1 MPNSCGGTYINRM
14 TKNQNVTVPH
24 LTTALTGPL
33 ENLERVILNNQTK
46 IESWFRNTWREVR
59 VPFYASVDIRNA
71 GYKIAPVD
79 TNLFP
84 SGFNNLNPSFESLCI
99 HAVQMAVEHIGLP
112 VDKILIIPE
121 KHTRNLFYMENI
133 ASLQSIIQKAGFE
146 VRVGTLMDDI
156 NNPISIELNSSKT
169 ILLEPVRRDQ
179 NRLLVDNFDPDLI
192 LLNNDLSGGEP
203 EIFKDIEQKITPPT
217 SLGWS
222 SRLKSGHF
230 NFYQKVAREFAEM
243 IDIDP
248 WLIDP
253 MFRNCGKVDFMK
265 HEGVDCLSSN
275 VKSLLEAINVK
286 YSEYDVDN
294 PAFVMVKADAGT
306 YGMGVMSIR
315 SQDEIAELNRKERTR
330 MATTKEGQKVSQ
342 VIIQE
347 GVYTHETWDDDE
359 TVAEPVVYMMD
370 RQVVG
375 GFYRVHG
382 KRTTSQNLNTPGM
395 RFEPLAFLDCCNT
408 PDPNLE
414 VDCHQNRFY
423 TYGVI
428 SRLALL
434 AAAHEITNAVS

>member
-1 MPNSCGGTYINRM
+1 MIA
-14 TKNQNVTVPH
+14 NQNLIVPH

-33 ENLERVILNNQTK
+33 QNLERIILNNQTT
-46 IESWFRNTWREVR
+46 IESWFRNAWRDVQI
-59 VPFYASVDIRNA
+59 PFYASVDIRNS

-84 SGFNNLNPSFESLCI
+84 SGFNNLNSSFESLCI
-99 HAVQMAVEHIGLP
+99 HAAQMAIEHTQLP
-112 VDKILIIPE
+112 IDKILIIPE
-121 KHTRNLFYMENI
+121 NHTRNLFYLENI

-146 VRVGTLMDDI
+146 VRIGTLMEDI
-156 NNPISIELNSSKT
+156 TTPTRIELDSSNT
-169 ILLEPVRRDQ
+169 VLLEPIRRDQ
-179 NRLLVDNFDPDLI
+179 NRILVDNFNPDLI
-192 LLNNDLSGGEP
+192 LLNNDLTGGEP
-203 EIFKDIEQKITPPT
+203 DIFKDIEQKITPPT

-222 SRLKSGHF
+222 SRLKSNHF
-230 NFYQKVAREFAEM
+230 NFYQKVAKEFAEL
-243 IDIDP
+243 IGIDP

-265 HEGVDCLSSN
+265 REGVDCLSSN
-275 VKSLLEAINVK
+275 VKSLLEAINTK
-286 YSEYDVDN
+286 YNEHDIDYA
-294 PAFVMVKADAGT
+294 PFVMVKADAGT

-315 SQDEIAELNRKERTR
+315 SQDEISELNRKERTR

-347 GVYTHETWDDDE
+347 GVYTHETWGDEE

-395 RFEPLAFLDCCNT
+395 RFEPLAFLDCCST
-408 PDPNLE
+408 PEPNLE
-414 VDCHQNRFY
+414 ADCHQNRFY

-428 SRLALL
+428 GRLALL
-434 AAAHEITNAVS
+434 AASHEITNAIS

>member
-1 MPNSCGGTYINRM
+1 MIA
-14 TKNQNVTVPH
+14 NQNLIVPH

-33 ENLERVILNNQTK
+33 QNLERIILNNQTT
-46 IESWFRNTWREVR
+46 IESWFRNAWRDVQI
-59 VPFYASVDIRNA
+59 PFYASVDIRNS

-84 SGFNNLNPSFESLCI
+84 SGFNNLNSSFESLCI
-99 HAVQMAVEHIGLP
+99 HAVQMAIEHTQLP
-112 VDKILIIPE
+112 IDKILIIPE
-121 KHTRNLFYMENI
+121 NHTRNLFYLENI

-146 VRVGTLMDDI
+146 VRIGTLMEDI
-156 NNPISIELNSSKT
+156 TTPTRIELGSSNT
-169 ILLEPVRRDQ
+169 VLLEPIRRDQ
-179 NRLLVDNFDPDLI
+179 NRILVDNFNPDLI
-192 LLNNDLSGGEP
+192 LLNNDLTGGEP
-203 EIFKDIEQKITPPT
+203 NMLKNIEQKITPPT

-222 SRLKSGHF
+222 SRLKSNHF
-230 NFYQKVAREFAEM
+230 NFYQKVAKEFAEL
-243 IDIDP
+243 IGIDP

-265 HEGVDCLSSN
+265 REGVDCLSSN
-275 VKSLLEAINVK
+275 VKSLLEAINTK
-286 YSEYDVDN
+286 YNEHDIDYA
-294 PAFVMVKADAGT
+294 PFVMVKADAGT

-315 SQDEIAELNRKERTR
+315 SQDEISELNRKERTR

-347 GVYTHETWDDDE
+347 GVYTHETWGDEE

-395 RFEPLAFLDCCNT
+395 RFEPLAFLDCCST
-408 PDPNLE
+408 PEPNLE
-414 VDCHQNRFY
+414 ADCHQNRFY

-428 SRLALL
+428 GRLALL
-434 AAAHEITNAVS
+434 AASHEITNAIS

>member
-1 MPNSCGGTYINRM
+1 MIA
-14 TKNQNVTVPH
+14 NQNLIVPH

-33 ENLERVILNNQTK
+33 QNLERIILNNQTT
-46 IESWFRNTWREVR
+46 IESWFRNAWRDVQL
-59 VPFYASVDIRNA
+59 PFYASVDIRNS

-84 SGFNNLNPSFESLCI
+84 SGFNNLNSSFESLCI
-99 HAVQMAVEHIGLP
+99 HAAQMAIEHTQLP
-112 VDKILIIPE
+112 IDKILIIPE
-121 KHTRNLFYMENI
+121 NHTRNLFYLENI

-146 VRVGTLMDDI
+146 VRIGTLMEDI
-156 NNPISIELNSSKT
+156 STPTRIELDSSNT
-169 ILLEPVRRDQ
+169 VLLEPIRRDQ
-179 NRLLVDNFDPDLI
+179 NRILVDNFNPDLI
-192 LLNNDLSGGEP
+192 LLNNDLTGGEP
-203 EIFKDIEQKITPPT
+203 DMFKNIEQKITPPT

-222 SRLKSGHF
+222 SRLKSNHF
-230 NFYQKVAREFAEM
+230 NFYQKVAKEFAEL
-243 IDIDP
+243 IGIDP

-265 HEGVDCLSSN
+265 REGVDCLSSN
-275 VKSLLEAINVK
+275 VKSLLEAINTK
-286 YSEYDVDN
+286 YNEHDIDYA
-294 PAFVMVKADAGT
+294 PFVMVKADAGT

-315 SQDEIAELNRKERTR
+315 SQDEISELNRKERTR

-347 GVYTHETWDDDE
+347 GVYTHETWGDEE

-395 RFEPLAFLDCCNT
+395 RFEPLAFLDCCST
-408 PDPNLE
+408 PEPNLE
-414 VDCHQNRFY
+414 ADCHQNRFY

-428 SRLALL
+428 GRLALL
-434 AAAHEITNAVS
+434 AASHEITNAIS

>member
-1 MPNSCGGTYINRM
+1 MIA
-14 TKNQNVTVPH
+14 NQNLIVPH

-33 ENLERVILNNQTK
+33 QNLERIILNNQTT
-46 IESWFRNTWREVR
+46 IESWFRNAWRDVQL
-59 VPFYASVDIRNA
+59 PFYASVDIRNS

-84 SGFNNLNPSFESLCI
+84 SGFNNLNSSFESLCI
-99 HAVQMAVEHIGLP
+99 HAAQMAIEHTQLP
-112 VDKILIIPE
+112 IDKILIIPE
-121 KHTRNLFYMENI
+121 NHTRNLFYLENI

-146 VRVGTLMDDI
+146 VRIGTLMEDI
-156 NNPISIELNSSKT
+156 STPTRIELDSSNT
-169 ILLEPVRRDQ
+169 VLLEPIRRDQ
-179 NRLLVDNFDPDLI
+179 NRILVDNFNPDLI
-192 LLNNDLSGGEP
+192 LLNNDLTGGEP
-203 EIFKDIEQKITPPT
+203 DMFKNIEQKITPPT

-222 SRLKSGHF
+222 SRLKSNHF
-230 NFYQKVAREFAEM
+230 NFYQKVAKEFAEL
-243 IDIDP
+243 IGIDP

-265 HEGVDCLSSN
+265 REGVDCLSSN
-275 VKSLLEAINVK
+275 VKSLLEAINTK
-286 YSEYDVDN
+286 YNEHDVDYA
-294 PAFVMVKADAGT
+294 PFVMVKADAGT

-315 SQDEIAELNRKERTR
+315 SQDEISELNRKERTR

-347 GVYTHETWDDDE
+347 GVYTHETWGDEE

-395 RFEPLAFLDCCNT
+395 RFEPLAFLDCCST
-408 PDPNLE
+408 PEPNLE
-414 VDCHQNRFY
+414 ADCHQNRFY

-434 AAAHEITNAVS
+434 AASHEITNAIS

>member
-1 MPNSCGGTYINRM
+1 MIA
-14 TKNQNVTVPH
+14 NQNLIVPH

-33 ENLERVILNNQTK
+33 QNLERIILNNQTT
-46 IESWFRNTWREVR
+46 IESWFRNAWRDVQI
-59 VPFYASVDIRNA
+59 PFYASVDIRNS

-84 SGFNNLNPSFESLCI
+84 SGFNNLNSSFESLCI
-99 HAVQMAVEHIGLP
+99 HAAQMAIEHTQLP
-112 VDKILIIPE
+112 IDKILIIPE
-121 KHTRNLFYMENI
+121 NHTRNLFYLENI

-146 VRVGTLMDDI
+146 VRIGTLMEDI
-156 NNPISIELNSSKT
+156 STPTRIELDSSNT
-169 ILLEPVRRDQ
+169 VLLEPIRRDQ
-179 NRLLVDNFDPDLI
+179 NRILVDNFNPDLI
-192 LLNNDLSGGEP
+192 LLNNDLTGGEP
-203 EIFKDIEQKITPPT
+203 DMFKNIEQKITPPT

-222 SRLKSGHF
+222 SRLKSNHF
-230 NFYQKVAREFAEM
+230 NFYQKVAKEFAEL
-243 IDIDP
+243 IGIDP

-265 HEGVDCLSSN
+265 REGVDCLSSN
-275 VKSLLEAINVK
+275 VKSLLEAINTK
-286 YSEYDVDN
+286 YNEHDVDYA
-294 PAFVMVKADAGT
+294 PFVMVKADAGT

-315 SQDEIAELNRKERTR
+315 SQDEISELNRKERTR

-347 GVYTHETWDDDE
+347 GVYTHETWGDEE

-395 RFEPLAFLDCCNT
+395 RFEPLAFLDCCST
-408 PDPNLE
+408 PEPNLE
-414 VDCHQNRFY
+414 ADCHQNRFY

-428 SRLALL
+428 GRLALL
-434 AAAHEITNAVS
+434 AASHEITNAIS

>member
-1 MPNSCGGTYINRM
+1 MIA
-14 TKNQNVTVPH
+14 NQNLIVPH

-33 ENLERVILNNQTK
+33 QNLERIILNNQTT
-46 IESWFRNTWREVR
+46 IESWFRNAWRDVQI
-59 VPFYASVDIRNA
+59 PFYASVDIRNS

-84 SGFNNLNPSFESLCI
+84 SGFNNLNSSFESLCI
-99 HAVQMAVEHIGLP
+99 HAVQMAIEHTQLP
-112 VDKILIIPE
+112 IDKILIIPE
-121 KHTRNLFYMENI
+121 NHTRNLFYLENI

-146 VRVGTLMDDI
+146 VRIGTLMEDI
-156 NNPISIELNSSKT
+156 TTPTRIELDSSNT
-169 ILLEPVRRDQ
+169 VLLEPIRRDQ
-179 NRLLVDNFDPDLI
+179 NRILVDNFNPDLI
-192 LLNNDLSGGEP
+192 LLNNDLTGGEP
-203 EIFKDIEQKITPPT
+203 DMFKNIEQKITPPT

-222 SRLKSGHF
+222 SRLKSNHF
-230 NFYQKVAREFAEM
+230 NFYQKVAKEFAEL
-243 IDIDP
+243 IGVDP

-265 HEGVDCLSSN
+265 REGVDCLSSN
-275 VKSLLEAINVK
+275 VKSLLEAINTR
-286 YSEYDVDN
+286 YNEHDVDYA
-294 PAFVMVKADAGT
+294 PFVMVKADAGT

-315 SQDEIAELNRKERTR
+315 SQDEISELNRKERTR

-347 GVYTHETWDDDE
+347 GVYTHETWGDEE

-395 RFEPLAFLDCCNT
+395 RFEPLAFLDCCST
-408 PDPNLE
+408 PEPNLE
-414 VDCHQNRFY
+414 ADCHQNRFY

-434 AAAHEITNAVS
+434 AASHEITNAIS

>member
-1 MPNSCGGTYINRM
+1 MIA
-14 TKNQNVTVPH
+14 NQNLIVPH

-33 ENLERVILNNQTK
+33 QNLERIILNNQTT
-46 IESWFRNTWREVR
+46 IESWFRNAWRDVQL
-59 VPFYASVDIRNA
+59 PFYASVDIRNS

-84 SGFNNLNPSFESLCI
+84 SGFNNLNSSFESLCI
-99 HAVQMAVEHIGLP
+99 HAAQMAIEHTQLP
-112 VDKILIIPE
+112 IDKILIIPE
-121 KHTRNLFYMENI
+121 NHTRNLFYLENI

-146 VRVGTLMDDI
+146 VRIGTLMEDI
-156 NNPISIELNSSKT
+156 STPTRIELDSSNT
-169 ILLEPVRRDQ
+169 VLLEPIRRDQ
-179 NRLLVDNFDPDLI
+179 NRILVDNFNPDLI
-192 LLNNDLSGGEP
+192 LLNNDLTGGEP
-203 EIFKDIEQKITPPT
+203 DMFKNIEQKITPPT

-222 SRLKSGHF
+222 SRLKSNHF
-230 NFYQKVAREFAEM
+230 NFYQKVAKEFAEL
-243 IDIDP
+243 IGIDP

-265 HEGVDCLSSN
+265 REGVDCLSSN
-275 VKSLLEAINVK
+275 VKSLLEAINTR
-286 YSEYDVDN
+286 YNEHDVDYA
-294 PAFVMVKADAGT
+294 PFVMVKADAGT

-315 SQDEIAELNRKERTR
+315 SQDEISELNRKERTR

-347 GVYTHETWDDDE
+347 GVYTHETWGDEE

-395 RFEPLAFLDCCNT
+395 RFEPLAFLDCCST
-408 PDPNLE
+408 PEPNLE
-414 VDCHQNRFY
+414 ADCHQNRFY

-428 SRLALL
+428 GRLALL
-434 AAAHEITNAVS
+434 AASHEITNAIS

>member
-1 MPNSCGGTYINRM
+1 MIT
-14 TKNQNVTVPH
+14 NQNLIVPH

-33 ENLERVILNNQTK
+33 QNLERIILNNQTT
-46 IESWFRNTWREVR
+46 IESWFRNAWRDVQI
-59 VPFYASVDIRNA
+59 PFYASVDIRNS

-84 SGFNNLNPSFESLCI
+84 SGFNNLNSSFESLCI
-99 HAVQMAVEHIGLP
+99 HAAQMAIEHTQLP
-112 VDKILIIPE
+112 IDKILIIPE
-121 KHTRNLFYMENI
+121 NHTRNLFYLENI

-146 VRVGTLMDDI
+146 VRIGTLMEDLTT
-156 NNPISIELNSSKT
+156 PTRIELDSSNT
-169 ILLEPVRRDQ
+169 VLLEPIRRDQ
-179 NRLLVDNFDPDLI
+179 NRILVDNFNPDLI
-192 LLNNDLSGGEP
+192 LLNNDLTGGEP
-203 EIFKDIEQKITPPT
+203 DMFKNIEQKITPPT

-222 SRLKSGHF
+222 SRLKSNHF
-230 NFYQKVAREFAEM
+230 NFYQKVAKEFAEL
-243 IDIDP
+243 IGIDP

-265 HEGVDCLSSN
+265 REGVDCLSSN
-275 VKSLLEAINVK
+275 VKSLLEAINTR
-286 YSEYDVDN
+286 YNEHDVDYA
-294 PAFVMVKADAGT
+294 PFVMVKADAGT

-315 SQDEIAELNRKERTR
+315 NQDEISELNRKERTR

-347 GVYTHETWDDDE
+347 GVYTHETWGDEE

-395 RFEPLAFLDCCNT
+395 RFEPLAFLDCCST
-408 PDPNLE
+408 PEPNLE
-414 VDCHQNRFY
+414 ADCHQNRFY

-434 AAAHEITNAVS
+434 AASHEITNAIS

>member
-1 MPNSCGGTYINRM
+1 MIA
-14 TKNQNVTVPH
+14 NQNLIVPH

-33 ENLERVILNNQTK
+33 QNLERIILNNQTT
-46 IESWFRNTWREVR
+46 IESWFRNAWRDVQI
-59 VPFYASVDIRNA
+59 PFYASVDIRNS

-84 SGFNNLNPSFESLCI
+84 SGFNNLNSSFESLCI
-99 HAVQMAVEHIGLP
+99 HAAQMAIEHTQLP
-112 VDKILIIPE
+112 IDKILIIPE
-121 KHTRNLFYMENI
+121 NHTRNLFYLENI

-146 VRVGTLMDDI
+146 VRIGTLMEDI
-156 NNPISIELNSSKT
+156 TTPTRIELDSSNT
-169 ILLEPVRRDQ
+169 VLLEPIHRDQ
-179 NRLLVDNFDPDLI
+179 NRILVDNFNPDLI
-192 LLNNDLSGGEP
+192 LLNNDLTGGEP
-203 EIFKDIEQKITPPT
+203 DMFKNIEQKITPPT

-222 SRLKSGHF
+222 SRLKSNHF
-230 NFYQKVAREFAEM
+230 NFYQKVAKEFAELIG
-243 IDIDP
+243 IDS

-265 HEGVDCLSSN
+265 REGVDCLSSN
-275 VKSLLEAINVK
+275 VKSLLEAINTK
-286 YSEYDVDN
+286 YNEHDVDYT
-294 PAFVMVKADAGT
+294 PFVMVKADAGT

-315 SQDEIAELNRKERTR
+315 SQDEISELNRKERTR

-347 GVYTHETWDDDE
+347 GVYTHETWGDEE

-395 RFEPLAFLDCCNT
+395 RFEPLAFLDCCST
-408 PDPNLE
+408 PEPNLE
-414 VDCHQNRFY
+414 ADCHQNRFY

-428 SRLALL
+428 GRLALL
-434 AAAHEITNAVS
+434 AASHEITNAIS

>member
-1 MPNSCGGTYINRM
+1 MIA
-14 TKNQNVTVPH
+14 NQNLIVPH

-33 ENLERVILNNQTK
+33 QNLERIILNNQTT
-46 IESWFRNTWREVR
+46 IESWFRNAWRDVQI
-59 VPFYASVDIRNA
+59 PFYASVDIRNS

-84 SGFNNLNPSFESLCI
+84 SGFNNLNSSFESLCI
-99 HAVQMAVEHIGLP
+99 HAAQMAIEHTQLP
-112 VDKILIIPE
+112 IDKILIIPE
-121 KHTRNLFYMENI
+121 KHTRNLFYLENI

-146 VRVGTLMDDI
+146 VRIGTLMEDI
-156 NNPISIELNSSKT
+156 TTPTRIELDSSNT
-169 ILLEPVRRDQ
+169 VLLEPIHRDQ
-179 NRLLVDNFDPDLI
+179 NRILVDNFNPDLI
-192 LLNNDLSGGEP
+192 LLNNDLTGGEP
-203 EIFKDIEQKITPPT
+203 DMFKNIEQKITPPT

-222 SRLKSGHF
+222 SRLKSNHF
-230 NFYQKVAREFAEM
+230 NFYQKVAKEFAEL
-243 IDIDP
+243 IGIDP

-265 HEGVDCLSSN
+265 REGVDCLSSN
-275 VKSLLEAINVK
+275 VKSLLEAINTK
-286 YSEYDVDN
+286 YNEHDVDYA
-294 PAFVMVKADAGT
+294 PFVMVKADAGT

-315 SQDEIAELNRKERTR
+315 SQDEISELNRKERTR

-347 GVYTHETWDDDE
+347 GVYTHETWGDEE

-395 RFEPLAFLDCCNT
+395 RFEPLAFLDCCST
-408 PDPNLE
+408 PEPNLE
-414 VDCHQNRFY
+414 ADCHQNRFY

-428 SRLALL
+428 GRLALL
-434 AAAHEITNAVS
+434 AASHEITNAIS

>member
-1 MPNSCGGTYINRM
+1 MIA
-14 TKNQNVTVPH
+14 NQNLIVPH

-33 ENLERVILNNQTK
+33 QNLERIILNNQTT
-46 IESWFRNTWREVR
+46 IESWFRNAWRDVQI
-59 VPFYASVDIRNA
+59 PFYASVDIRNS

-84 SGFNNLNPSFESLCI
+84 SGFNNLNSSFESLCI
-99 HAVQMAVEHIGLP
+99 HAAQMAIEHTQLP
-112 VDKILIIPE
+112 IDKILIIPE
-121 KHTRNLFYMENI
+121 NHTRNLFYLENI

-146 VRVGTLMDDI
+146 VRIGTLIEDI
-156 NNPISIELNSSKT
+156 TTPTRIELDSSNT
-169 ILLEPVRRDQ
+169 VLLEPIRRDQ
-179 NRLLVDNFDPDLI
+179 NRILVDNFNPDLI
-192 LLNNDLSGGEP
+192 LLNNDLTGGEP
-203 EIFKDIEQKITPPT
+203 DMFKNIEQKITPPT

-222 SRLKSGHF
+222 SRLKSNHF
-230 NFYQKVAREFAEM
+230 NFYQKVAKEFAEL
-243 IDIDP
+243 IGVDP

-265 HEGVDCLSSN
+265 REGVDCLSSN
-275 VKSLLEAINVK
+275 VKSLLEAINTR
-286 YSEYDVDN
+286 YNEHDVDYA
-294 PAFVMVKADAGT
+294 PFVMVKADAGT

-315 SQDEIAELNRKERTR
+315 SQDEISELNRKERTR

-347 GVYTHETWDDDE
+347 GVYTHETWGDEE

-395 RFEPLAFLDCCNT
+395 RFEPLAFLDCCST
-408 PDPNLE
+408 PEPNLE
-414 VDCHQNRFY
+414 ADCHQNRFY

-434 AAAHEITNAVS
+434 AASHEITNAIS

>member
-1 MPNSCGGTYINRM
+1 MIA
-14 TKNQNVTVPH
+14 NQNLIVPH

-33 ENLERVILNNQTK
+33 QNLERIILNNQTT
-46 IESWFRNTWREVR
+46 IESWFRNAWRDVQI
-59 VPFYASVDIRNA
+59 PFYASVDIRNS

-84 SGFNNLNPSFESLCI
+84 SGFNNLNSSFESLCI
-99 HAVQMAVEHIGLP
+99 HAAQMAIEHTQLP
-112 VDKILIIPE
+112 IDKILIIPE
-121 KHTRNLFYMENI
+121 NHTRNLFYLENI

-146 VRVGTLMDDI
+146 VRIGTLMEDI
-156 NNPISIELNSSKT
+156 TTPTRIELDSSNT
-169 ILLEPVRRDQ
+169 VLLEPIRRDQ
-179 NRLLVDNFDPDLI
+179 NRILVDNFNPDLI
-192 LLNNDLSGGEP
+192 LLNNDLTGGEP
-203 EIFKDIEQKITPPT
+203 DMFKNIEQKITPPT

-222 SRLKSGHF
+222 SRLKSNHF
-230 NFYQKVAREFAEM
+230 NFYQKVAKEFAEL
-243 IDIDP
+243 IGIDP

-265 HEGVDCLSSN
+265 REGVDCLSSN
-275 VKSLLEAINVK
+275 VKSLLEAINTK
-286 YSEYDVDN
+286 YNDHDIDYA
-294 PAFVMVKADAGT
+294 PFVMVKADAGT

-315 SQDEIAELNRKERTR
+315 SQDEISELNRKERTR

-347 GVYTHETWDDDE
+347 GVYTHETWGEEE

-395 RFEPLAFLDCCNT
+395 RFEPLAFLDCCST
-408 PDPNLE
+408 PEPNLE
-414 VDCHQNRFY
+414 ADCHQNRFY

-428 SRLALL
+428 GRLALL
-434 AAAHEITNAVS
+434 AASHEITNAIS

>member
-1 MPNSCGGTYINRM
+1 MVA
-14 TKNQNVTVPH
+14 NQNLIVPH

-33 ENLERVILNNQTK
+33 QNLERIILNNQTT
-46 IESWFRNTWREVR
+46 IESWFRNAWRDVQI
-59 VPFYASVDIRNA
+59 PFYASVDIRNS

-84 SGFNNLNPSFESLCI
+84 SGFNNLNSSFESLCI
-99 HAVQMAVEHIGLP
+99 HAAQMAIEHTQLP
-112 VDKILIIPE
+112 IDKILIIPE
-121 KHTRNLFYMENI
+121 NHTRNLFYLENI

-146 VRVGTLMDDI
+146 VRIGTLMADI
-156 NNPISIELNSSKT
+156 TTPTRIELDSSNT
-169 ILLEPVRRDQ
+169 VLLEPIRRDQ
-179 NRLLVDNFDPDLI
+179 NRILVDNFNPDLI
-192 LLNNDLSGGEP
+192 LLNNDLTGGEP
-203 EIFKDIEQKITPPT
+203 DMFKNIEQKITPPT

-222 SRLKSGHF
+222 SRLKSNHF
-230 NFYQKVAREFAEM
+230 NFYQKVAKEFAEL
-243 IDIDP
+243 IGIDP

-265 HEGVDCLSSN
+265 REGVDCLSSN
-275 VKSLLEAINVK
+275 VKSLLEAINTK
-286 YSEYDVDN
+286 YNEHDVDYA
-294 PAFVMVKADAGT
+294 PFVMVKADAGT

-315 SQDEIAELNRKERTR
+315 SQDEISELNRKERTR

-347 GVYTHETWDDDE
+347 GVYTHETWGDDE

-395 RFEPLAFLDCCNT
+395 RFEPLAFLDCCST
-408 PDPNLE
+408 PEPNLE
-414 VDCHQNRFY
+414 ADCHQNRFY

-434 AAAHEITNAVS
+434 AASHEITNAIS

>member
-1 MPNSCGGTYINRM
+1 
-14 TKNQNVTVPH
+14 VPH

-33 ENLERVILNNQTK
+33 QNLERIILNNQTT
-46 IESWFRNTWREVR
+46 IESWFRNAWRDVQI
-59 VPFYASVDIRNA
+59 PFYASVDIRNS

-84 SGFNNLNPSFESLCI
+84 SGFNNLNSSFESLCI
-99 HAVQMAVEHIGLP
+99 HAAQMAIEHTQLP
-112 VDKILIIPE
+112 IDKILIIPE
-121 KHTRNLFYMENI
+121 NHTRNLFYLENI

-146 VRVGTLMDDI
+146 VRIGTLMEDI
-156 NNPISIELNSSKT
+156 TTPTRIELDSSNT
-169 ILLEPVRRDQ
+169 VLLEPIRRDQ
-179 NRLLVDNFDPDLI
+179 NRILVDNFNPDLI
-192 LLNNDLSGGEP
+192 LLNNDLTGGEP
-203 EIFKDIEQKITPPT
+203 DMFKNIEQKITPPT

-222 SRLKSGHF
+222 SRLKSNHF
-230 NFYQKVAREFAEM
+230 NFYQKVAKEFAEL
-243 IDIDP
+243 IGIDP

-265 HEGVDCLSSN
+265 REGVDCLSSN
-275 VKSLLEAINVK
+275 VKSLLEAINTK
-286 YSEYDVDN
+286 YNEHDVDYA
-294 PAFVMVKADAGT
+294 PFVMVKADAGT

-315 SQDEIAELNRKERTR
+315 SQDEISELNRKERTR

-347 GVYTHETWDDDE
+347 GVYTHETWGDEE

-395 RFEPLAFLDCCNT
+395 RFEPLAFLDCCST
-408 PDPNLE
+408 PEPNLE
-414 VDCHQNRFY
+414 ADCHQNRFY

-428 SRLALL
+428 GRLALL
-434 AAAHEITNAVS
+434 AASHEITNAIS

>member
-1 MPNSCGGTYINRM
+1 MIA
-14 TKNQNVTVPH
+14 NQNLIVPH

-33 ENLERVILNNQTK
+33 QNLERIILNNQTT
-46 IESWFRNTWREVR
+46 IESWFRNAWRDIQ
-59 VPFYASVDIRNA
+59 VPFYASVDIRNS

-84 SGFNNLNPSFESLCI
+84 SGFNNLNSSFESLCI
-99 HAVQMAVEHIGLP
+99 HAAQMAIEHTQLP
-112 VDKILIIPE
+112 IDRILIIPE
-121 KHTRNLFYMENI
+121 NHTRNLFYLENI

-146 VRVGTLMDDI
+146 VRIGTLMADI
-156 NNPISIELNSSKT
+156 TTPTRIELDSSNT
-169 ILLEPVRRDQ
+169 VLLEPIRRDQ
-179 NRLLVDNFDPDLI
+179 NRILVDNFNPDLI
-192 LLNNDLSGGEP
+192 LLNNDLTGGEP
-203 EIFKDIEQKITPPT
+203 DMFKNIEQKITPPT

-222 SRLKSGHF
+222 SRLKSNHF
-230 NFYQKVAREFAEM
+230 NFYQKVAKEFAEL
-243 IDIDP
+243 IGIDP

-265 HEGVDCLSSN
+265 REGVDCLSSN
-275 VKSLLEAINVK
+275 VKSLLEAINTK
-286 YSEYDVDN
+286 YNDHDIDYA
-294 PAFVMVKADAGT
+294 PFVMVKADAGT

-315 SQDEIAELNRKERTR
+315 SQDEISELNRKERTR

-347 GVYTHETWDDDE
+347 GVYTHETWGDEE

-395 RFEPLAFLDCCNT
+395 RFEPLAFLDCCST
-408 PDPNLE
+408 PEPNLE
-414 VDCHQNRFY
+414 ADCHQNRFY

-428 SRLALL
+428 GRLALL
-434 AAAHEITNAVS
+434 AASHEITNAIS

>member
-1 MPNSCGGTYINRM
+1 MIA
-14 TKNQNVTVPH
+14 NQNLIVPH

-33 ENLERVILNNQTK
+33 QNLERIILNNQTT
-46 IESWFRNTWREVR
+46 IESWFRNAWRDVQI
-59 VPFYASVDIRNA
+59 PFYASVDIRNS

-84 SGFNNLNPSFESLCI
+84 SGFNNLNSSFESLCI
-99 HAVQMAVEHIGLP
+99 HAVQMAIEHTQLP
-112 VDKILIIPE
+112 IDKILIIPE
-121 KHTRNLFYMENI
+121 NHTRNLFYLENI

-146 VRVGTLMDDI
+146 VRIGTLMADI
-156 NNPISIELNSSKT
+156 TTPTRIELDSSNT
-169 ILLEPVRRDQ
+169 VLLEPIRRDQ
-179 NRLLVDNFDPDLI
+179 NRILVDNFNPDLI
-192 LLNNDLSGGEP
+192 LLNNDLTGGEP
-203 EIFKDIEQKITPPT
+203 DMFKNIEQKITPPT

-222 SRLKSGHF
+222 SRLKSNHF
-230 NFYQKVAREFAEM
+230 NFYQKVAKEFAEL
-243 IDIDP
+243 IGIDP

-265 HEGVDCLSSN
+265 REGVDCLSSN
-275 VKSLLEAINVK
+275 VKSLLEAINTK
-286 YSEYDVDN
+286 YNEHDIDYA
-294 PAFVMVKADAGT
+294 PFVMVKADAGT

-315 SQDEIAELNRKERTR
+315 SQDEISELNRKERTR

-347 GVYTHETWDDDE
+347 GVYTHETWGDEE

-395 RFEPLAFLDCCNT
+395 RFEPLAFLDCCST
-408 PDPNLE
+408 PEPNLE
-414 VDCHQNRFY
+414 ADCHQNRFY

-428 SRLALL
+428 GRLALL
-434 AAAHEITNAVS
+434 AASHEITNAIS

>member
-1 MPNSCGGTYINRM
+1 MIA
-14 TKNQNVTVPH
+14 NQNLIVPH

-33 ENLERVILNNQTK
+33 QNLERIILNNQTT
-46 IESWFRNTWREVR
+46 IESWFRNAWRDVQI
-59 VPFYASVDIRNA
+59 PFYASVDIRNS

-84 SGFNNLNPSFESLCI
+84 SGFNNLNSSFESLCI
-99 HAVQMAVEHIGLP
+99 HAAQMAIEHTQLP
-112 VDKILIIPE
+112 IDKILIIPE
-121 KHTRNLFYMENI
+121 NHTRNLFYLENI

-146 VRVGTLMDDI
+146 VRIGTLMEDI
-156 NNPISIELNSSKT
+156 TTPTRIELDSSNT
-169 ILLEPVRRDQ
+169 VLLEPIRRDQ
-179 NRLLVDNFDPDLI
+179 NRILVDNFNPDLI
-192 LLNNDLSGGEP
+192 LLNNDLTGGEP
-203 EIFKDIEQKITPPT
+203 DMFKNIEQKITPPT

-222 SRLKSGHF
+222 SRLKSNHF
-230 NFYQKVAREFAEM
+230 NFYQKVAKEFAEL
-243 IDIDP
+243 IGIDP

-265 HEGVDCLSSN
+265 REGVDCLSSN
-275 VKSLLEAINVK
+275 VKSLLEAINTK
-286 YSEYDVDN
+286 YNEHDVDYA
-294 PAFVMVKADAGT
+294 PFVMVKADAGT

-315 SQDEIAELNRKERTR
+315 SQDEISELNRKERTR

-347 GVYTHETWDDDE
+347 GVYTHETWGDEE

-395 RFEPLAFLDCCNT
+395 RFEPLAFLDCCST
-408 PDPNLE
+408 PEPNLE
-414 VDCHQNRFY
+414 ADCHQNRFY

-434 AAAHEITNAVS
+434 AASHEITNAIS

>member
-1 MPNSCGGTYINRM
+1 MIA
-14 TKNQNVTVPH
+14 NQNLIVPH

-33 ENLERVILNNQTK
+33 QNLERIILNNQTT
-46 IESWFRNTWREVR
+46 IESWFRNAWRDVQI
-59 VPFYASVDIRNA
+59 PFYASVDIRNS

-84 SGFNNLNPSFESLCI
+84 SGFNNLNSSFESLCI
-99 HAVQMAVEHIGLP
+99 HAAQMAIEHTQLP
-112 VDKILIIPE
+112 IDKILIIPE
-121 KHTRNLFYMENI
+121 NHTRNLFYLENI

-146 VRVGTLMDDI
+146 VRIGTLMEDI
-156 NNPISIELNSSKT
+156 TAPTRIELDSSNT
-169 ILLEPVRRDQ
+169 VLLEPIRRDQ
-179 NRLLVDNFDPDLI
+179 NRILVDNFNPDLI
-192 LLNNDLSGGEP
+192 LLNNDLTGGEP
-203 EIFKDIEQKITPPT
+203 DMFKNIEQKITPPT

-222 SRLKSGHF
+222 SRLKSNHF
-230 NFYQKVAREFAEM
+230 NFYQKVAKEFAEL
-243 IDIDP
+243 IGVDP

-265 HEGVDCLSSN
+265 REGVDCLSSN
-275 VKSLLEAINVK
+275 VKSLLEAINTR
-286 YSEYDVDN
+286 YNEHDVDYA
-294 PAFVMVKADAGT
+294 PFVMVKADAGT

-315 SQDEIAELNRKERTR
+315 SQDEISELNRKERTR

-347 GVYTHETWDDDE
+347 GVYTHETWGDEE

-395 RFEPLAFLDCCNT
+395 RFEPLAFLDCCST
-408 PDPNLE
+408 PEPNLE
-414 VDCHQNRFY
+414 ADCHQNRFY

-434 AAAHEITNAVS
+434 AASHEITNAIS

>member
-1 MPNSCGGTYINRM
+1 MIA
-14 TKNQNVTVPH
+14 NQNLIVPH

-33 ENLERVILNNQTK
+33 QNLERIILNNQTT
-46 IESWFRNTWREVR
+46 IESWFRNAWRDVQI
-59 VPFYASVDIRNA
+59 PFYASVDIRNS

-84 SGFNNLNPSFESLCI
+84 SGFNNLNSSFESLCI
-99 HAVQMAVEHIGLP
+99 HAAQMAIEHTQLP
-112 VDKILIIPE
+112 IDKILIIPE
-121 KHTRNLFYMENI
+121 NHTRNLFYLENI

-146 VRVGTLMDDI
+146 VRIGTLMEDI
-156 NNPISIELNSSKT
+156 STPTRIELDSSNT
-169 ILLEPVRRDQ
+169 VLLEPIRRDQ
-179 NRLLVDNFDPDLI
+179 NRILVDNFNPDLI
-192 LLNNDLSGGEP
+192 LLNNDLTGGEP
-203 EIFKDIEQKITPPT
+203 DMFKNIEQKITPPT

-222 SRLKSGHF
+222 SRLKSNHF
-230 NFYQKVAREFAEM
+230 NFFQKVAKEFAEL
-243 IDIDP
+243 IGIDP
-248 WLIDP
+248 WLIHP

-265 HEGVDCLSSN
+265 REGVDCLSSN
-275 VKSLLEAINVK
+275 VKSLLEAINTR
-286 YSEYDVDN
+286 YNEHDVDYA
-294 PAFVMVKADAGT
+294 PFVMVKADAGT

-315 SQDEIAELNRKERTR
+315 SQDEISELNRKERTR

-347 GVYTHETWDDDE
+347 GVYTHETWGDEE

-395 RFEPLAFLDCCNT
+395 RFEPLAFLDCCST
-408 PDPNLE
+408 PEPNLE
-414 VDCHQNRFY
+414 ADCHQNRFY

-428 SRLALL
+428 GRLALL
-434 AAAHEITNAVS
+434 AASHEITNAIS

>member
-1 MPNSCGGTYINRM
+1 MIA
-14 TKNQNVTVPH
+14 NQNLIVPH

-33 ENLERVILNNQTK
+33 QNLERIILNNQTT
-46 IESWFRNTWREVR
+46 IESWFRNAWRDVQL
-59 VPFYASVDIRNA
+59 PFYASVDIRNS

-84 SGFNNLNPSFESLCI
+84 SGFNNLNSSFESLCI
-99 HAVQMAVEHIGLP
+99 HAAQMAIEHTQLP
-112 VDKILIIPE
+112 IDKILIIPE
-121 KHTRNLFYMENI
+121 NHTRNLFYLENI

-146 VRVGTLMDDI
+146 VRIGTLMEDLTT
-156 NNPISIELNSSKT
+156 PTRIELDSSNT
-169 ILLEPVRRDQ
+169 VLLEPIRRDQ
-179 NRLLVDNFDPDLI
+179 NRILVDNFNPDLI
-192 LLNNDLSGGEP
+192 LLNNDLTGGEP
-203 EIFKDIEQKITPPT
+203 DMFKNIEQKITPPT

-222 SRLKSGHF
+222 SRLKSNHF
-230 NFYQKVAREFAEM
+230 NFYQKVAKEFAEL
-243 IDIDP
+243 IGVDP

-265 HEGVDCLSSN
+265 REGVDCLSSN
-275 VKSLLEAINVK
+275 VKSLLEAVNTK
-286 YSEYDVDN
+286 YNEHDVDYA
-294 PAFVMVKADAGT
+294 PFVMVKADAGT

-315 SQDEIAELNRKERTR
+315 SQDEISELNRKERTR

-347 GVYTHETWDDDE
+347 GVYTHETWGDEE

-395 RFEPLAFLDCCNT
+395 RFEPLAFLDCCST
-408 PDPNLE
+408 PEPNLE
-414 VDCHQNRFY
+414 ADCHQNRFY

-428 SRLALL
+428 GRLALL
-434 AAAHEITNAVS
+434 AASHEITNAIS

>member
-1 MPNSCGGTYINRM
+1 MIA
-14 TKNQNVTVPH
+14 NQNLIVPH

-33 ENLERVILNNQTK
+33 QNLERIILNNQTT
-46 IESWFRNTWREVR
+46 IESWFRNAWRDIQI
-59 VPFYASVDIRNA
+59 PFYASVDIRNS

-84 SGFNNLNPSFESLCI
+84 SGFNNLNSSFESLCI
-99 HAVQMAVEHIGLP
+99 HAAQMAIEHTQLP
-112 VDKILIIPE
+112 IDKILIIPE
-121 KHTRNLFYMENI
+121 NHTRNLFYLENI

-146 VRVGTLMDDI
+146 VRIGTLMADI
-156 NNPISIELNSSKT
+156 TTPTRIELDSSNT
-169 ILLEPVRRDQ
+169 VLLEPIRRDQ
-179 NRLLVDNFDPDLI
+179 NRILVDNFNPDLI
-192 LLNNDLSGGEP
+192 LLNNDLTGGEP
-203 EIFKDIEQKITPPT
+203 DMFKNIEQKITPPT

-222 SRLKSGHF
+222 SRLKSNHF
-230 NFYQKVAREFAEM
+230 NFYQKVAKEFAEL
-243 IDIDP
+243 IGIDP

-265 HEGVDCLSSN
+265 REGVDCLSSN
-275 VKSLLEAINVK
+275 VKSLLETINTK
-286 YSEYDVDN
+286 YNEHDVDYV
-294 PAFVMVKADAGT
+294 PFVMVKADAGT

-315 SQDEIAELNRKERTR
+315 SQDEISELNRKERTR

-347 GVYTHETWDDDE
+347 GVYTHETWGDEE

-395 RFEPLAFLDCCNT
+395 RFEPLAFPDCCST
-408 PDPNLE
+408 PEPNLE
-414 VDCHQNRFY
+414 ADCHQNRFY

-428 SRLALL
+428 GRLALL
-434 AAAHEITNAVS
+434 AASHEITNAIS

>member
-1 MPNSCGGTYINRM
+1 MIA
-14 TKNQNVTVPH
+14 NQNLIVPH

-33 ENLERVILNNQTK
+33 QNLERIILNNQTT
-46 IESWFRNTWREVR
+46 IESWFRNAWRDVQI
-59 VPFYASVDIRNA
+59 PFYASVDIRNS

-84 SGFNNLNPSFESLCI
+84 SGFNNLNSSFESLCI
-99 HAVQMAVEHIGLP
+99 HAAQMAIEHTQLP
-112 VDKILIIPE
+112 IDKILIIPE
-121 KHTRNLFYMENI
+121 KHTRNLFYLENI

-146 VRVGTLMDDI
+146 VRIGTLMEDI
-156 NNPISIELNSSKT
+156 TTPTRIELDSSNT
-169 ILLEPVRRDQ
+169 VLLEPIRRDQ
-179 NRLLVDNFDPDLI
+179 NRILVDNFNPDLI
-192 LLNNDLSGGEP
+192 LLNNDLTGGEP
-203 EIFKDIEQKITPPT
+203 DMFKNIEQKITPPT

-222 SRLKSGHF
+222 SRLKSNHF
-230 NFYQKVAREFAEM
+230 NFYQKVAKEFAEL
-243 IDIDP
+243 IGIDP

-265 HEGVDCLSSN
+265 REGVDCLSSN
-275 VKSLLEAINVK
+275 VKSLLEAINTK
-286 YSEYDVDN
+286 YNEHDVDYA
-294 PAFVMVKADAGT
+294 PFVMVKADAGT

-315 SQDEIAELNRKERTR
+315 SQDEISELNRKERTR

-347 GVYTHETWDDDE
+347 GVYTHETWGDEE

-395 RFEPLAFLDCCNT
+395 RFEPLAFLDCCST
-408 PDPNLE
+408 PEPNLE
-414 VDCHQNRFY
+414 ADCHQNRFY

-428 SRLALL
+428 GRLALL
-434 AAAHEITNAVS
+434 AASHEITNAIS

>member
-1 MPNSCGGTYINRM
+1 MIA
-14 TKNQNVTVPH
+14 NQNLIVPH

-33 ENLERVILNNQTK
+33 QNLERIILNNQTT
-46 IESWFRNTWREVR
+46 IESWFRNAWRDVQI
-59 VPFYASVDIRNA
+59 PFYASVDIRNS

-84 SGFNNLNPSFESLCI
+84 SGFNNLNSSFESLCI
-99 HAVQMAVEHIGLP
+99 HAAQMAIEHTQLP
-112 VDKILIIPE
+112 IDKILIIPE
-121 KHTRNLFYMENI
+121 NHTRNLFYLENI

-146 VRVGTLMDDI
+146 VRIGTLMEDI
-156 NNPISIELNSSKT
+156 STPTRIELDSSNT
-169 ILLEPVRRDQ
+169 VLLEPICRDQ
-179 NRLLVDNFDPDLI
+179 NRILVDNFNPDLI
-192 LLNNDLSGGEP
+192 LLNNDLTGGEP
-203 EIFKDIEQKITPPT
+203 DMFKNIEQKITPPT

-222 SRLKSGHF
+222 SRLKSNHF
-230 NFYQKVAREFAEM
+230 NFYQKVAKEFAEL
-243 IDIDP
+243 IGVDP

-265 HEGVDCLSSN
+265 REGVDCLSSN
-275 VKSLLEAINVK
+275 VKSLLEAINTR
-286 YSEYDVDN
+286 YNEHDVDYA
-294 PAFVMVKADAGT
+294 PFVMVKADAGT

-315 SQDEIAELNRKERTR
+315 SQDEISELNRKERTR

-347 GVYTHETWDDDE
+347 GVYTHETWGDEE

-395 RFEPLAFLDCCNT
+395 RFEPLAFLDCCST
-408 PDPNLE
+408 PEPNLE
-414 VDCHQNRFY
+414 ADCHQNRFY

-434 AAAHEITNAVS
+434 AASHEITNAIS

>member
-1 MPNSCGGTYINRM
+1 MIA
-14 TKNQNVTVPH
+14 NQNLIVPH

-33 ENLERVILNNQTK
+33 QNLERIILNNQTT
-46 IESWFRNTWREVR
+46 IESWFRNAWRDVQI
-59 VPFYASVDIRNA
+59 PFYASVDIRNS

-84 SGFNNLNPSFESLCI
+84 SGFNNLNSSFESLCI
-99 HAVQMAVEHIGLP
+99 HAAQMAIEHTQLP
-112 VDKILIIPE
+112 IDKILIIPE
-121 KHTRNLFYMENI
+121 NHTRNLFYLENI

-146 VRVGTLMDDI
+146 VRIGTLMEDI
-156 NNPISIELNSSKT
+156 TTPTRIELDSSNT
-169 ILLEPVRRDQ
+169 VLLEPIHRDQ
-179 NRLLVDNFDPDLI
+179 NRILVDNFNPDLI
-192 LLNNDLSGGEP
+192 LLNNDLTGGEP
-203 EIFKDIEQKITPPT
+203 DMFKNIEQKITPPT

-222 SRLKSGHF
+222 SRLKSNHF
-230 NFYQKVAREFAEM
+230 NFYQKVAKEFAEL
-243 IDIDP
+243 IGVDP

-265 HEGVDCLSSN
+265 REGVDCLSSN
-275 VKSLLEAINVK
+275 VKSLLEAINTR
-286 YSEYDVDN
+286 YNEHDVDYA
-294 PAFVMVKADAGT
+294 PFVMVKADAGT

-315 SQDEIAELNRKERTR
+315 SQDEISELNRKERTR

-347 GVYTHETWDDDE
+347 GVYTHETWGDEE

-395 RFEPLAFLDCCNT
+395 RFEPLAFLDCCST
-408 PDPNLE
+408 PEPNLE
-414 VDCHQNRFY
+414 ADCHQNRFY

-434 AAAHEITNAVS
+434 AASHEITNAIS

>member
-1 MPNSCGGTYINRM
+1 MIA
-14 TKNQNVTVPH
+14 NQNLIVPH

-33 ENLERVILNNQTK
+33 QNLERIILNNQTT
-46 IESWFRNTWREVR
+46 IESWFRNAWRDVQI
-59 VPFYASVDIRNA
+59 PFYASVDIRNS

-84 SGFNNLNPSFESLCI
+84 SGFNNLNSSFESLCI
-99 HAVQMAVEHIGLP
+99 HAAQMAIEHTQLP
-112 VDKILIIPE
+112 IDKILIIPE
-121 KHTRNLFYMENI
+121 NHTRNLFYLENI

-146 VRVGTLMDDI
+146 VRIGTLMEDLTT
-156 NNPISIELNSSKT
+156 PTRIELDSSNT
-169 ILLEPVRRDQ
+169 VLLEPIRRDQ
-179 NRLLVDNFDPDLI
+179 NRILVDNFNPDLI
-192 LLNNDLSGGEP
+192 LLNNDLTGGEP
-203 EIFKDIEQKITPPT
+203 DMFKNIEQKITPPT

-222 SRLKSGHF
+222 SRLKSNHF
-230 NFYQKVAREFAEM
+230 NFYQKVAKEFAEL
-243 IDIDP
+243 IGIDP

-265 HEGVDCLSSN
+265 REGVDCLSSN
-275 VKSLLEAINVK
+275 VKSLLEAVNTK
-286 YSEYDVDN
+286 YNEHDVDYA
-294 PAFVMVKADAGT
+294 PFVMVKADAGT

-315 SQDEIAELNRKERTR
+315 SQDEISELNRKERTR

-347 GVYTHETWDDDE
+347 GVYTHETWGDEE

-395 RFEPLAFLDCCNT
+395 RFEPLAFLDCCST
-408 PDPNLE
+408 PEPNLE
-414 VDCHQNRFY
+414 ADCHQNRFY

-428 SRLALL
+428 GRLALL
-434 AAAHEITNAVS
+434 AASHEITNAIS

>member
-1 MPNSCGGTYINRM
+1 MIA
-14 TKNQNVTVPH
+14 NQNLIVPH

-33 ENLERVILNNQTK
+33 QNLERIILNNQTT
-46 IESWFRNTWREVR
+46 IESWFRNAWRDVQI
-59 VPFYASVDIRNA
+59 PFYASVDIRNS

-84 SGFNNLNPSFESLCI
+84 SGFNNLNSSFESLCI
-99 HAVQMAVEHIGLP
+99 HAAQMAIEHTQLP
-112 VDKILIIPE
+112 IDKILIIPE
-121 KHTRNLFYMENI
+121 NHTRNLFYLENI

-146 VRVGTLMDDI
+146 VRIGTLMEDI
-156 NNPISIELNSSKT
+156 TTPTRIELDSSNT
-169 ILLEPVRRDQ
+169 VLLEPIHRDQ
-179 NRLLVDNFDPDLI
+179 NRILVDNFNPDLI
-192 LLNNDLSGGEP
+192 LLNNDLTGGEP
-203 EIFKDIEQKITPPT
+203 DMFKNIEQKITPPT

-222 SRLKSGHF
+222 SRLKSNHF
-230 NFYQKVAREFAEM
+230 NFYQKVAKEFAEL
-243 IDIDP
+243 IGIDP

-265 HEGVDCLSSN
+265 REGVDCLSSN
-275 VKSLLEAINVK
+275 VKSLLEAINTK
-286 YSEYDVDN
+286 YNEHDVDYA
-294 PAFVMVKADAGT
+294 PFVMVKADAGT

-315 SQDEIAELNRKERTR
+315 SQDEISELNRKERTR

-347 GVYTHETWDDDE
+347 GVYTHETWGDEE

-395 RFEPLAFLDCCNT
+395 RFEPLAFLDCCST
-408 PDPNLE
+408 PEPNLE
-414 VDCHQNRFY
+414 ADCHQNRFY

-428 SRLALL
+428 GRLALL
-434 AAAHEITNAVS
+434 AASHEITNAIS

>member
-1 MPNSCGGTYINRM
+1 MIA
-14 TKNQNVTVPH
+14 NQNLIVPH

-33 ENLERVILNNQTK
+33 QNLERIILNNQTT
-46 IESWFRNTWREVR
+46 IESWFRNAWRDVQI
-59 VPFYASVDIRNA
+59 PFYASVDIRNS

-84 SGFNNLNPSFESLCI
+84 SGFNNLNSSFESLCI
-99 HAVQMAVEHIGLP
+99 HAAQMAIEHTQLP
-112 VDKILIIPE
+112 IDKILIIPE
-121 KHTRNLFYMENI
+121 KHTRNLFYLENI

-146 VRVGTLMDDI
+146 VRIGTLMEDI
-156 NNPISIELNSSKT
+156 TTPTRIELDSSNT
-169 ILLEPVRRDQ
+169 VLLEPIRRDQ
-179 NRLLVDNFDPDLI
+179 NRILVDNFNPDLI
-192 LLNNDLSGGEP
+192 LLNNDLTGGEP
-203 EIFKDIEQKITPPT
+203 DMFKNIEQKITPPT

-222 SRLKSGHF
+222 SRLKSNHF
-230 NFYQKVAREFAEM
+230 NFYQKVAKEFAEL
-243 IDIDP
+243 IGIDP

-265 HEGVDCLSSN
+265 REGVDCLSSN
-275 VKSLLEAINVK
+275 VKSLLEAINTK
-286 YSEYDVDN
+286 YNDHDIDYA
-294 PAFVMVKADAGT
+294 PFVMVKADAGT

-315 SQDEIAELNRKERTR
+315 SQDEISELNRKERTR

-347 GVYTHETWDDDE
+347 GVYTHETWGDEE

-395 RFEPLAFLDCCNT
+395 RFEPLAFLDCCST
-408 PDPNLE
+408 PEPNLE
-414 VDCHQNRFY
+414 ADCHQNRFY

-434 AAAHEITNAVS
+434 AASHEITNAIS